1 MYPKQRFYSEVPQPQ
16 IVTDRPVPPTPT
28 SPGESP
34 MSRGSGTAVTP
45 PKPSM
50 SEPPL
55 AGEPYLLTPGPLTTS
70 ASVKRAMLR
79 DWGSGDGA
87 FRAMPAELRRRLRAS
102 GGNSQGRRSEER
114 RVGEGRGER
123 GDVG

>member
-1 MYPKQRFYSEVPQPQ
+1 MG
-16 IVTDRPVPPTPT
+16 TDRPVPPTPT

-45 PKPSM
+45 PTPSM

-55 AGEPYLLTPGPLTTS
+55 AGEPYLLTPGPLTIS

-79 DWGSGDGA
+79 DWGSWDGDL
-87 FRAMPAELRRRLRAS
+87 RDITAELRRRRLAIAGDCPGSSARWPKIGKASLRD
-102 GGNSQGRRSEER
+102 R
-114 RVGEGRGER
+114 EGSCG
-123 GDVG
+123 